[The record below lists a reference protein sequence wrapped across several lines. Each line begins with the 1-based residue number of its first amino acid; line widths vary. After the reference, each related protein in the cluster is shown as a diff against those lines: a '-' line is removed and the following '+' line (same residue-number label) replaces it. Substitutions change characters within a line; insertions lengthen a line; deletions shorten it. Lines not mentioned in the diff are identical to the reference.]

1 MAIWGSGQERVNKV
15 TGVGGFGKW
24 TADPPITGWPL
35 YLLSHSG
42 FSAQIFCLWLCSWQ
56 LWEAKRHLVWTTFMG
71 EKLECRSTVK
81 LRASSQGPCP
91 TQWYNGVINTDASK
105 ICLLVSRSISTN
117 GEHLQL
123 GPIIYRM
130 MSFPIPK
137 HFYKSAEEHLWYLL
151 LHHFPPRQNNHS
163 MSNISSS
170 IFTHETPVNLF
181 IPVQLMI
188 SSGCNP
194 TTLLMSLSLGNQMPC
209 ELCHTI
215 SPLAPLT
222 NLDYMKSPPL
232 TVSGE
237 VRIEW

>member
-1 MAIWGSGQERVNKV
+1 MFLATLRSQE
-15 TGVGGFGKW
+15 
-24 TADPPITGWPL
+24 A
-35 YLLSHSG
+35 
-42 FSAQIFCLWLCSWQ
+42 
-56 LWEAKRHLVWTTFMG
+56 
-71 EKLECRSTVK
+71 CRSTVK

-105 ICLLVSRSISTN
+105 ICLLFSRSISTN

-130 MSFPIPK
+130 VGFPIPK
-137 HFYKSAEEHLWYLL
+137 HFYKSAETFHLYTTFL
-151 LHHFPPRQNNHS
+151 PGKNNHS
-163 MSNISSS
+163 ISNISSS
-170 IFTHETPVNLF
+170 IVTHETPVSLF
-181 IPVQLMI
+181 IPVQVMI

-194 TTLLMSLSLGNQMPC
+194 TTLLMSLSVGNQIPC

-215 SPLAPLT
+215 SSLAPLT

-237 VRIEW
+237 VRIE